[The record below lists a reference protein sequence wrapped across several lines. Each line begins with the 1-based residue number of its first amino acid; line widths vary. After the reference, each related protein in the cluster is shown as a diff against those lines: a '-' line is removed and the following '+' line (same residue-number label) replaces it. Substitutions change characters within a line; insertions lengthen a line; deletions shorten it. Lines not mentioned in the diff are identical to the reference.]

1 VPTITISVWDVCS
14 LIGREMTQEQLSEVL
29 GLTKCGHTSFAGDEM
44 AVEVTSDRPDLLSAE
59 GIARELR
66 GLLGIETGLRKF
78 KVARSDVVLRVDRS
92 VLDIRPYISSA
103 IIERVNLAGD
113 AVRQIMQMQEKIHG
127 TYGRNRRKV
136 SIGVHDLDT
145 ITHDLTYAGV
155 EPDKINFIP
164 LDETRSMNG
173 KEILELTPKGR
184 EYGHII
190 KHFPRYP
197 LLYDSKGNVLSL
209 PPIINGILTKIT
221 DQTKNILLDVTGT
234 DKGLVDYTL
243 ILMATALVERGATI
257 RDVKVL
263 SPQGEERTP
272 DLSSRAWKLR
282 TKTVR
287 EVLGI
292 NLTSQ
297 QIASQLKRMR
307 YGVRS
312 GRKEVL
318 TVIAPPY
325 RRDLLH
331 EVDLIEDV
339 AIAYGYGR
347 LEPVIPMTATIGRER
362 EITTFTRVIRDL
374 MVGFGFQEVFTFIM
388 TSAQVLFEKMNAPI
402 EEVVEVE
409 NPISLEYSVLR
420 NRLLPGILNFLGYNK
435 HVAYPQKVFECGDV
449 ILVDEKIA
457 TRTVNQRKL
466 SGAVCD
472 YRVSYEDVQAVVYS
486 LMRNLGVKEWSV
498 DRLDHPSFIRGRAAA
513 MSLGDS
519 KVGVLGEVD
528 PTILERFGLENPI
541 AAFEIDVEELMSE
554 RRISRSESN
563 V

>member
-1 VPTITISVWDVCS
+1 MPTITISVEDIS
-14 LIGREMTQEQLSEVL
+14 NLTGREMTPEQLSEAL
-29 GLTKCGHTSFAGDEM
+29 SLTKCSHAGTIGDEM
-44 AVEVTSDRPDLLSAE
+44 TVEVTSDRPDLLSAE

-66 GLLGIETGLRKF
+66 GLLGIETGLRKY
-78 KVARSDVVLRVDRS
+78 KVARSDVTLRIDRS
-92 VLDIRPYISSA
+92 VLGVRPCMSSA
-103 IIERVNLAGD
+103 VVEKVNLTGD
-113 AVRQIMQMQEKIHG
+113 AVRQIMQMQEKIHA

-155 EPDKINFIP
+155 KPEAINFIP

-190 KHFPRYP
+190 KDFPRYP

-209 PPIINGILTKIT
+209 PPIINGILTKVT
-221 DQTKNILLDVTGT
+221 DRTENVLLDVTGT
-234 DKGLVDYTL
+234 DKESVDHAL
-243 ILMATALVERGATI
+243 ILMVTTLAERGATI
-257 RDVKVL
+257 RDVRVL
-263 SPQGEERTP
+263 SPQGKRRTP
-272 DLSSRAWKLR
+272 DLSPKRWTLR
-282 TKTVR
+282 PRTVC

-292 NLTSQ
+292 QLTSA
-297 QIASQLKRMR
+297 QIASQLKKMR
-307 YGVRS
+307 YGVM
-312 GRKEVL
+312 GGGGVL
-318 TVIAPPY
+318 TVIAPAY

-347 LEPVIPMTATIGRER
+347 FEPAIPLTATIGRER
-362 EITTFTRVIRDL
+362 TITAFARVVRDL

-388 TSAQVLFEKMNAPI
+388 TSPQILFEKVNAQV

-420 NRLLPGILNFLGYNK
+420 NSLLPGILNFLSYNK
-435 HVAYPQKVFECGDV
+435 HVTYPQKVFECGDV
-449 ILVDEKIA
+449 VLVNRKMA
-457 TRTVNQRKL
+457 TRTVNRRKL
-466 SGAVCD
+466 SGAICD
-472 YRVSYEDVQAVVYS
+472 HTVSYEDVQAVVYS

-498 DRLDHPSFIRGRAAA
+498 GELESPCFIRGRAATI
-513 MSLGDS
+513 SLCGR
-519 KVGVLGEVD
+519 KVGALGEVN
-528 PTILERFGLENPI
+528 PLVLERFGLENPI
-541 AAFEIDVEELMSE
+541 AAFEIDVEELMSN
-554 RRISRSESN
+554 RRNGCDEGN